1 MTRTAVAAVSRSKR
15 VRRTAL
21 PRVLVLT
28 TGGTIQG
35 SARSRVG
42 AGLADYEIGGTS
54 SAQLFVDLPELA
66 SFARLGVSALANV
79 DSGVFDLRLLCLL
92 HERIATALAST
103 NPPAG
108 IVVTHGTDTLE
119 ETAYFLN
126 LTLKTTL
133 PVILTGSMRPAT
145 ALSPD
150 GPLNLCDAVRVAA
163 DPASA
168 NRGVLVVMNG
178 RIHAARD
185 VIKTSARGTDTFQ
198 SPDTGPLGVADPDVI
213 RFYRQPEY
221 RHTRRS
227 KLLGAP
233 LAALPR
239 VDVIASY
246 QEAGREAFDAAVL
259 AGARGLVLADP
270 LTPALKAAVRDT
282 PHIVAVLTNRGL
294 GGRVRMEGEYHH
306 LGILQADHLP
316 PRKARILLRL
326 ALSLT
331 SNPRKLQRIFE
342 EH

>member
-1 MTRTAVAAVSRSKR
+1 MTKTTVAAVSRSQR
-15 VRRTAL
+15 MRRTSL

-35 SARSRVG
+35 TARSRVG

-66 SFARLGVSALANV
+66 SFARLKVEALANV
-79 DSGVFDLRLLCLL
+79 DSAIFDLSLLCRL

-108 IVVTHGTDTLE
+108 IVITHGTDTLE

-126 LTLKTTL
+126 LTLRTTL
-133 PVILTGSMRPAT
+133 PIILTGSMRPAT

-163 DPASA
+163 DTASA
-168 NRGVLVVMNG
+168 SRGVLVVING

-198 SPDTGPLGVADPDVI
+198 SPDTGPLGVVDPDVV
-213 RFYRQPEY
+213 RFYRRPDY
-221 RHTRRS
+221 RHTRLS
-227 KLLGAP
+227 QLLRAP

-246 QEAGREAFDAAVL
+246 QEAGREAFDAAVT
-259 AGARGLVLADP
+259 AGARGLILADP

-282 PHIVAVLTNRGL
+282 RNIVAVLANRGI
-294 GGRVRMEGEYHH
+294 GGRVRMEGEFHR

-331 SNPRKLQRIFE
+331 EDRQKLQRILE

>member
-1 MTRTAVAAVSRSKR
+1 MTRTTVAAVSRSRR
-15 VRRTAL
+15 VRRASL

-54 SAQLFVDLPELA
+54 SAQLFADLPELA
-66 SFARLGVSALANV
+66 SFARLDVSALANV
-79 DSGVFDLRLLCLL
+79 DSGVFDLALLCRL
-92 HERIATALAST
+92 HGRIVTALAST
-103 NPPAG
+103 NPLAG
-108 IVVTHGTDTLE
+108 IVITHGTDTLE

-126 LTLKTTL
+126 LTLKTTI
-133 PVILTGSMRPAT
+133 PIIVTGSMRPAT

-168 NRGVLVVMNG
+168 GRGVLVVMNG

-198 SPDTGPLGVADPDVI
+198 SPDIGPLGVVDPDVV
-213 RFYRQPEY
+213 RFYRHPEY

-227 KLLGAP
+227 KLLCA
-233 LAALPR
+233 LLSALPR
-239 VDVIASY
+239 VDIIATY
-246 QEAGREAFDAAVL
+246 QEAGREAFDAAVM
-259 AGARGLVLADP
+259 AGARGLILADP
-270 LTPALKAAVRDT
+270 FTPALKAAVRDT
-282 PHIVAVLTNRGL
+282 RNIVAVLANRGL

-306 LGILQADHLP
+306 LGVLQADHLP

-331 SNPRKLQRIFE
+331 DDPEKLQRIFE